1 MPPRQPFTSGPRLS
15 GAPSGDPATQAIA
28 SLRGYAYQ
36 LYSSGLAWLDLR
48 PGQELY
54 LEVAQDYAVATTD
67 ALRAVQVKDT
77 AANVTINSED
87 IRETLDAFVDLVE
100 RNPEREIH
108 LHFLSTCSV
117 GREQKLEH
125 RAHGEP
131 TLNYWRRAA
140 AGADIRPLR
149 EVLAKVDLSE
159 RVRRF
164 IEARGDTAL
173 RNEFLRRIQWD
184 CGAQPLEGVQR
195 ELEQGLLRYH
205 VERFQSAARRDQ
217 LAAAVVQRVLSTII
231 QGGQPRLTDGELLAL
246 VTDTSNVLVPRTD
259 LEAMMRG
266 LAAAIGGGQQ
276 GAMLETVELSRLLE
290 PERDLPFPPL
300 LAERSELTRNLL
312 DRIRR
317 SGTAFVTGST
327 GCGKTTVARLTT
339 RMHEASWCILDLR
352 ENTPDQIIQRLDLAA
367 GALGAARYQGIILD
381 DLNEIEDP
389 HARGALARFL
399 SALRRRDMLCL
410 ITAYSQPS
418 SRALSE
424 LGLDDTS
431 QLALPDLSLA
441 EITALV
447 AAAGGDGGKW
457 CAAVQRASAWGHPQL
472 VQAIISG
479 LRARGWLEA
488 ERTSLLAFSPSAD
501 IEAERRAARGRI
513 FSMLTEETSALLYRI
528 SILFGRFDRKLA
540 LSVGAIEPAVPQPGT
555 HLDQLIG
562 PWVELTVRG
571 DMRISPLLQN
581 AGTQILT
588 PAEAK
593 RVHETAAQNILGGP
607 TVDIDRANFGFLH
620 ALIGEQEW
628 LLTRL
633 AFNIITTS
641 DETRRQLSE
650 WMGSLRQHR
659 LDQKIYLKGRPGT
672 PILLRLAQFLL
683 IAEGGK
689 PKTIRNCWRT
699 LQAELA
705 ELEDAEVREHFE
717 YMILAK
723 ALFTREAIAF
733 LPDPVGLMLRFAV
746 LSQKDSL
753 KRAMFEQR
761 TPSADGRTHSILG
774 TFFITYALRIPSVPD
789 LQRAFDTL
797 DAASPTDRAA
807 LLGDVSNMPG
817 DAGYIVNHA
826 WLEES
831 RRDTTD
837 WPVHLEAYRRMADQA
852 SSWGYRDLALR
863 CHIARG
869 IILDE
874 YLKDPS
880 AGLQALDAAEA
891 LLGDDPALD
900 RARAKIYF
908 RRKDHEAALQLF
920 RDNAGKM
927 ERQDPAARSYMLRE
941 AGISAAELGQWAE
954 AREWFA
960 AARETA
966 SNATSPNIKLMAIG
980 LRADEALAAYMAGDV
995 VAALNGLNVAL
1006 DELSPI
1012 DPASSV
1018 AAGYR
1023 HRVIGH
1029 SALWLFGQTTATSVQ
1044 VGDEPT
1050 AMVPGMCSN
1059 PEPPDV
1065 SDLPRGSP
1073 VYARYLLVQ
1082 AEIASG
1088 VSAGIEK
1095 GLRDRLGG
1103 RAIPA
1108 MDILVRATRMEF
1120 LIRQLNAQGY
1130 IAALPSWV
1138 DCQIYLDLNRGD
1150 LRQSRPESPAFG
1162 EIPPATAEQL
1172 GSERATFTADDAVLS
1187 FGILAALQNRRDKL
1201 NDLCAEAAKIPV
1213 GYGGQEILAI
1223 IANGNSAIQEL
1234 APFVAVQIRLVAEQ
1248 PTLTP
1253 DELFVACVRFIQ
1265 WAKKS
1270 NLQRVLTP
1278 AIEAWARAAWAHAI
1292 EEQRFNLRN
1301 PASTVFPIRRAL
1313 ESPDTGLTFLGRLV
1327 VAAQPAV
1334 HHKLGEAFRQFLL
1347 SL

>member
-1 MPPRQPFTSGPRLS
+1 MPARQPFTSGPRLS

-36 LYSSGLAWLDLR
+36 LYASGLAWLDLR
-48 PGQELY
+48 PEQELY
-54 LEVAQDYAVATTD
+54 LEVAQDYAVATKD

-87 IRETLDAFVDLVE
+87 IREALDAFVDLVE
-100 RNPEREIH
+100 RNPDREVH

-117 GREQKLEH
+117 GREQKLEY
-125 RAHGEP
+125 RANGEP

-140 AGADIRPLR
+140 AGADIQPLR
-149 EVLAKVDLSE
+149 QVLANVDLSD

-164 IEARGDTAL
+164 IEARDDTAL

-184 CGAQPLEGVQR
+184 CGAQPLEGVQG

-246 VTDTSNVLVPRTD
+246 VTDASNVLVPRTD
-259 LEAMMRG
+259 LEAMMRSLG
-266 LAAAIGGGQQ
+266 GTIGGGQ
-276 GAMLETVELSRLLE
+276 GAVLETVELSRLLE
-290 PERDLPFPPL
+290 PERDLPLPLL
-300 LAERSELTRNLL
+300 LAERSELTRDLL
-312 DRIRR
+312 DRARR
-317 SGTAFVTGST
+317 NGTAFVTGST

-339 RMHEASWCILDLR
+339 RMHEPSWCMLDLR
-352 ENTPDQIIQRLDLAA
+352 ENSADQIVQRLNLAA
-367 GALGAARYQGIILD
+367 GALGAARYRGIILD

-389 HARGALARFL
+389 SARRAVARFL

-424 LGLDDTS
+424 LGLDENAH
-431 QLALPDLSLA
+431 LAVPDLSLA

-447 AAAGGDGGKW
+447 ATAGGDGGKW
-457 CAAVQRASAWGHPQL
+457 SAAVQRASAWGHPQL

-479 LRARGWLEA
+479 LRARGWPEA
-488 ERTSLLAFSPSAD
+488 EHKSLLAFSPSAD
-501 IEAERRAARGRI
+501 LEAERRAARGRI
-513 FSMLTEETSALLYRI
+513 FLMLPQETSTLLYRI
-528 SILFGRFDRKLA
+528 SILFGRFDRNLA
-540 LSVGAIEPAVPQPGT
+540 LSVGAIEPAVPEPGA

-581 AGTQILT
+581 AGTEILT

-607 TVDIDRANFGFLH
+607 RVDIDRANFGFVH
-620 ALIGEQEW
+620 ALLGEQEW

-633 AFNIITTS
+633 AYNIITAS
-641 DETRRQLSE
+641 AETRRQLSE
-650 WMGSLRQHR
+650 WMGSLRLHR
-659 LDQKIYLKGRPGT
+659 LDQKIYSSGLPGV

-689 PKTIRNCWRT
+689 PKTIRNCWRA

-705 ELEDAEVREHFE
+705 ELEDAKAREHFE

-723 ALFTREAIAF
+723 ALFSREAIAF
-733 LPDPVGLMLRFAV
+733 LPDPVCLMLRFAV
-746 LSQKDSL
+746 LSQRDPL
-753 KRAMFEQR
+753 KRATLEQR
-761 TPSADGRTHSILG
+761 TPSPDGHTHGILG
-774 TFFITYALRIPSVPD
+774 TFFISYALRIQSVPD

-797 DAASPTDRAA
+797 DAASPTERTA
-807 LLGDVSNMPG
+807 LLGDVSDMPG
-817 DAGYIVNHA
+817 DAGYVVNHA

-837 WPVHLEAYRRMADQA
+837 WPAHLEAYRRMAGQA
-852 SSWGYRDLALR
+852 STWGYRDLALR

-900 RARAKIYF
+900 RARAKIFF

-954 AREWFA
+954 AREWFT

-966 SNATSPNIKLMAIG
+966 TSAMSPNIKLMAIG

-995 VAALNGLNVAL
+995 VVAL
-1006 DELSPI
+1006 KGLDVAFDELSPI
-1012 DPASSV
+1012 DPAGSIE
-1018 AAGYR
+1018 AGYR
-1023 HRVIGH
+1023 HRVVGH
-1029 SALWLFGQTTATSVQ
+1029 SALWLFGQATATPVR

-1050 AMVPGMCSN
+1050 AIVPGMCSN
-1059 PEPPDV
+1059 PEPPDLN
-1065 SDLPRGSP
+1065 DLPRGSP
-1073 VYARYLLVQ
+1073 AYARYLLAQ

-1088 VSAGIEK
+1088 VSAGIEQ
-1095 GLRDRLGG
+1095 GLRAKLGG
-1103 RAIPA
+1103 RAIPN
-1108 MDILVRATRMEF
+1108 MEVLLRGTRMES
-1120 LIRQLNAQGY
+1120 LLRRLDAKGY

-1138 DCQIYLDLNRGD
+1138 DAQIYVESHRDSFVSSD
-1150 LRQSRPESPAFG
+1150 PENPVYG
-1162 EIPPATAEQL
+1162 EIPAAT
-1172 GSERATFTADDAVLS
+1172 SEDLNSARAAFAVEDPLLS
-1187 FGILAALQNRRDKL
+1187 FGIIAALQHRPDAL
-1201 NDLCAEAAKIPV
+1201 DDLCAEAANMPAGFDGKGV
-1213 GYGGQEILAI
+1213 LGI
-1223 IANGNSAIQEL
+1223 IATGESAGEEL
-1234 APFVAVQIRLVAEQ
+1234 PAYAAVQIHLAAKQ
-1248 PTLTP
+1248 STLTP
-1253 DELFVACVRFIQ
+1253 DELFVASVRFIQ

-1270 NLQRVLTP
+1270 NLQKVLTP
-1278 AIEAWARAAWAHAI
+1278 AIEAWARAGWAHAI

-1301 PASTVFPIRRAL
+1301 PASTVAPIRAVL
-1313 ESPDTGLTFLGRLV
+1313 ESSDIGLTFLGRLV